1 MGLKANKPTNGPDLL
16 ASSRDYFVEMV
27 TEGLNKRQLKIPPTS
42 QRYLVDLLEHYLFAQ
57 NLFDLSFGESP
68 EKRCGPTLAE
78 MLLQAGQSNEVERQE
93 ILKKLADRSLYIS
106 GFFGDSLERSL
117 VDIDYYVEIGGTAYA
132 WLAES
137 SFEAE
142 IAATYRIY
150 SRRFLELVEVLT
162 YISQRSMV
170 QNDQSLLRLYDRYL
184 KTGSELAREQLA
196 EHGVVT
202 LSPDQLKASKQ
213 N

>member
-1 MGLKANKPTNGPDLL
+1 MGLKAVRPSSGPDLL
-16 ASSRDYFVEMV
+16 TSSRDYFVEV
-27 TEGLNKRQLKIPPTS
+27 VDEAFSKRQLKVPVVS
-42 QRYLVDLLEHYLFAQ
+42 QKYLVDLLEHYLFTQ
-57 NLFDLSFGESP
+57 NLFDPPSTAESGRRRDP
-68 EKRCGPTLAE
+68 MLAE
-78 MLLQAGQSNEVERQE
+78 MLLQAGQSPDSERQD

-117 VDIDYYVEIGGTAYA
+117 VDVDYYAEIGGTAYG
-132 WLAES
+132 WLADS
-137 SFEAE
+137 VNEAE
-142 IAATYRIY
+142 VASVYRTY
-150 SRRFLELVEVLT
+150 SRRFLDFAEVLT

-196 EHGVVT
+196 EHGVVA